1 MKVLYVRVSSVF
13 GQNTDRQKINEKEFD
28 LVVEDKCSGSIPFF
42 NREGGKKI
50 LTLIEKGM
58 VDSISCHSIDRCGRD
73 LLDILSVIKFMN
85 EKLIPMIFI
94 QQGLITIDNEG
105 KENAISKMMISILGT
120 IAELNRKQIKEAQME
135 GIALAKLRNI
145 YKGRKKGAKADIQK
159 WIQKPKIAKTIEYL
173 KKGYKANEISKIVGV
188 HVNTITK
195 VKRVILTL

>member
-1 MKVLYVRVSSVF
+1 MKVLYVRVSTLD
-13 GQNTDRQKINEKEFD
+13 QKTDRQKSDQKEFD
-28 LVVEDKCSGSIPFF
+28 LLIEDKCSGSTPFF
-42 NREGGKKI
+42 QREGGNKI

-73 LLDILSVIKFMN
+73 LLDILSVIRFMN

-94 QQGLITIDNEG
+94 QQGLITIDDEG

-135 GIALAKLRNI
+135 GIALAKLRNV
-145 YKGRKKGAKADIQK
+145 YKGRRKGAKSDIQK

-173 KKGYKANEISKIVGV
+173 KKGYKAKEISRIVGI

-195 VKRVILTL
+195 IKKLIA

>member
-1 MKVLYVRVSSVF
+1 MKVLYVRVSTLD
-13 GQNTDRQKINEKEFD
+13 QNTDRQKNDSKEFD
-28 LVVEDKCSGSIPFF
+28 LVIEDKCSGGIPLF

-73 LLDILSVIKFMN
+73 LLDILSVIRFMN

-94 QQGLITIDNEG
+94 QQGLRTIDDKG
-105 KENAISKMMISILGT
+105 KENAIAKMMISILGT
-120 IAELNRKQIKEAQME
+120 IAELTRNQIKEAQRE
-135 GIALAKLRNI
+135 GIELAKLRNV
-145 YKGRKKGAKADIQK
+145 YKGRKKGAKSDIQK

-195 VKRVILTL
+195 VKRVIE

>member
-13 GQNTDRQKINEKEFD
+13 GQNTDRQKTNEKEFN
-28 LVVEDKCSGSIPFF
+28 LVIEDKCSGAIPFF
-42 NREGGKKI
+42 HRDGGKKI

-73 LLDILSVIKFMN
+73 LMDILSVICFMN

-94 QQGLITIDNEG
+94 QQGLRTIDDEG

-120 IAELNRKQIKEAQME
+120 ISELNRKQIKEAQME
-135 GIALAKLRNI
+135 GIALAKLRNA

-173 KKGYKANEISKIVGV
+173 KKGYKANEISKIVGI

-195 VKRVILTL
+195 VKKLTSL

>member
-73 LLDILSVIKFMN
+73 LLDILSVIRFMN

-94 QQGLITIDNEG
+94 QQGLITIDDEG

-135 GIALAKLRNI
+135 GIALAKLRNV
-145 YKGRKKGAKADIQK
+145 YKGRRTGAKSDIQK

-173 KKGYKANEISKIVGV
+173 KKGYKAKEISRIVGI

-195 VKRVILTL
+195 IKKLIA

>member
-1 MKVLYVRVSSVF
+1 MKVLYVRVSTLD
-13 GQNTDRQKINEKEFD
+13 QKTDRQKNDQKEFD
-28 LVVEDKCSGSIPFF
+28 LVIEDKCSGSTPFF

-73 LLDILSVIKFMN
+73 LLDILSVIRFMN

-94 QQGLITIDNEG
+94 QQGLRTIDDKG
-105 KENAISKMMISILGT
+105 KENAVSKMMISILGT
-120 IAELNRKQIKEAQME
+120 VAEMERSRIRENQRE
-135 GIALAKLRNI
+135 GIELAKLRGV
-145 YKGRKKGAKADIQK
+145 YKGRRKGAKSDIQK

-173 KKGYKANEISKIVGV
+173 KKGYKANEISKIVGI

-195 VKRVILTL
+195 VKYHLFKK

>member
-13 GQNTDRQKINEKEFD
+13 GQNTDRQKTNEKEFD
-28 LVVEDKCSGSIPFF
+28 LVVEDKCSGAIPFF
-42 NREGGKKI
+42 QRDGGKKI

-58 VDSISCHSIDRCGRD
+58 ITSVSVHSIDRCGRD

-85 EKLIPMIFI
+85 EHLIPMFFI
-94 QQGLITIDNEG
+94 QQGLRTIDDKG

-120 IAELNRKQIKEAQME
+120 VAEMERSRIRENQRE
-135 GIALAKLRNI
+135 GIELAKLRGI

-173 KKGYKANEISKIVGV
+173 KKGYKANEISKIVGI

-195 VKRVILTL
+195 VKKMTSL

>member
-13 GQNTDRQKINEKEFD
+13 GQNTDRQKINETEFD

-58 VDSISCHSIDRCGRD
+58 VESISCHSIDRCGRD
-73 LLDILSVIKFMN
+73 LLDILSVIRFMN

-135 GIALAKLRNI
+135 GIALAKLRGV
-145 YKGRKKGAKADIQK
+145 YKGRRKGAKSDIQK
-159 WIQKPKIAKTIEYL
+159 WIQKPKIARTIEYL
-173 KKGYKANEISKIVGV
+173 KKGYKANEISKIVGI

-195 VKRVILTL
+195 VKKVTNL